1 MNPIA
6 VLLLASLPVSQVQLP
21 QSRRH
26 ESQPHFAQQAKTASR
41 KGGTWYFARTGHA
54 VYCYGP
60 VMTVSASSGGLER
73 VATFCKGDSLLVP
86 LKD

>member
-1 MNPIA
+1 MKSLA
-6 VLLLASLPVSQVQLP
+6 VLLLATFSVPQVSLPSRQVEP
-21 QSRRH
+21 
-26 ESQPHFAQQAKTASR
+26 QPHFPQRTAATPH

-60 VMTVSASSGGLER
+60 VMNVSAGNGEIER
-73 VATFCKGDSLLVP
+73 VATFCRGEKLLVP